1 MITNYGCL
9 FMCITLAEKKKKL
22 KLMKRIKPGEQ
33 KEEMKMKI
41 F

>member
-1 MITNYGCL
+1 MVVYLCVL
-9 FMCITLAEKKKKL
+9 HSPKREKKKL

-33 KEEMKMKI
+33 KEEEKKMKI

>member
-1 MITNYGCL
+1 MVVYLCVL
-9 FMCITLAEKKKKL
+9 HSPKRKKKL